1 MRRGV
6 KGDSDKPE
14 ALKAAAGPSGLVQP
28 SQAAVPGLAGAR
40 GCGAAHNPL
49 AGDAPTAGPLGWA
62 AAARLGKAVSSPSL
76 GHPRLPQARSLRRV
90 HSELS
95 VAPAKDK
102 HDAPEKASGGSPVGR
117 PYPRRASFFE
127 PLLVRA
133 DLLRPYAAA
142 LARFSHAAG
151 TDRIRRQAL
160 KGRSTQVSRASH
172 CVDSEGKV
180 TNHQAAATRAS
191 REAGVT
197 LQNHLDELESTLE
210 QQLEHEAMKRGDEAP
225 QPATTCSVV
234 RRLSASLRR

>member
-49 AGDAPTAGPLGWA
+49 AGDAPTAGPLGWVE
-62 AAARLGKAVSSPSL
+62 AARLGKAVSSPSL

-133 DLLRPYAAA
+133 DLLSCTAQSVRGCLSTSMGRRHDRPRQTASSQRPINAG
-142 LARFSHAAG
+142 LA
-151 TDRIRRQAL
+151 
-160 KGRSTQVSRASH
+160 
-172 CVDSEGKV
+172 CV
-180 TNHQAAATRAS
+180 
-191 REAGVT
+191 
-197 LQNHLDELESTLE
+197 
-210 QQLEHEAMKRGDEAP
+210 P
-225 QPATTCSVV
+225 
-234 RRLSASLRR
+234 